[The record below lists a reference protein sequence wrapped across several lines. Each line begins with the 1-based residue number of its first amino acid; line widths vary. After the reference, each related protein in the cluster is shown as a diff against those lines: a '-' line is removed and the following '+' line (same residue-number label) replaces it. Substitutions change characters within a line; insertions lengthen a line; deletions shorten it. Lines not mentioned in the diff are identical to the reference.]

1 MAFTSEGMFYLGKED
16 LAPTIGMV
24 GTGVRGMLGVQNEE
38 EAVKALMSSSDLESS
53 EGRQS
58 FLNQLQGISPDAH
71 KEFSKQF
78 QDYDVESLKGKAYA
92 QQVEIQSKSLQ
103 MKQEERE
110 ANKRIPQLK
119 TNYKFNEEA
128 KDIKYFLR
136 GLYPE
141 DEKGITGI
149 DSIQKAKQYLSK
161 ANAAAGHV
169 KSLNHDVL
177 VNTIKFNRDSYINQN
192 KYNPV
197 EKRATLTTAGQDVF
211 NLPARQGTPNA
222 PIQGEI
228 LKDAPANVVK
238 HSVAT
243 PDKSQFIPLGTQD
256 TPGITQVDMEASAID
271 KVLNPPIAQAAEDLK
286 GILSNTFSTIDVQGS
301 DKSEYDMT
309 KTERTKE
316 NKLDALRDFLG
327 NGSILTSSAHQYF
340 SKNPKELVNFNKN
353 PMMWFMKNVSPKGY
367 DYSEYNLLG
376 N

>member
-16 LAPTIGMV
+16 LEPTIGMV
-24 GTGVRGMLGVQNEE
+24 GTGVRGMLGMQNEE
-38 EAVKALMSSSDLESS
+38 EAVKSLIASSDLEST
-53 EGRQS
+53 EGRSS

-92 QQVEIQSKSLQ
+92 QQVDIQHKSLQ
-103 MKQEERE
+103 MKLEDRE
-110 ANKRIPQLK
+110 AAKRIPQLK
-119 TNYKFNEEA
+119 SNYKFNEEA
-128 KDIKYFLR
+128 KDIKYFLT

-141 DEKGITGI
+141 DEKGIAGI
-149 DSIQKAKQYLSK
+149 DSIQKAKQYLST
-161 ANAAAGHV
+161 ANKAAGHT
-169 KSLNHDVL
+169 KGLNHDVL
-177 VNTIKFNRDSYINQN
+177 ANTIKFKRDSYVNQN

-211 NLPARQGTPNA
+211 NLPARQDTPNA
-222 PIQGEI
+222 P
-228 LKDAPANVVK
+228 
-238 HSVAT
+238 VAT
-243 PDKSQFIPLGTQD
+243 GHVVTPDNSQFIPIGTQD
-256 TPGITQVDMEASAID
+256 TPGITQVDPEASAID

-327 NGSILTSSAHQYF
+327 NGSILTSSAHQHF
-340 SKNPKELVNFNKN
+340 SKNPKELVKFNKN